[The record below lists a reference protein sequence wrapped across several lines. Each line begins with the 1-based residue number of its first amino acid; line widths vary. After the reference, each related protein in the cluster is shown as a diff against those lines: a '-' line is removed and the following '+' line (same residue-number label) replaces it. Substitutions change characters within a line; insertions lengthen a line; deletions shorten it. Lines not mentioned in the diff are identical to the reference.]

1 MILGGL
7 PEVQFITRTREQVYR
22 ESIVVLKKYLEDHKI
37 EALTLLRSCG
47 WHWQGA

>member
-22 ESIVVLKKYLEDHKI
+22 ESIVVLKSTSK
-37 EALTLLRSCG
+37 TTRSKR
-47 WHWQGA
+47 